1 MGEFLTLFASAAAE
15 ESSGGIFGSLGIDW
29 KILVLQMVAF
39 GVLVFILAK
48 WVYPPILAMLD
59 RRDKL
64 INDSVKAAKAA
75 TERSEKAGQEIA
87 EQLKAARAEAGD
99 IVAAARDQSA
109 QMLVDSEKEASR
121 RAESLV
127 ESAKAQLNRDV
138 EAARET
144 LRSDAANLVALA
156 TEQVVGETI
165 NETRDGKIIDKAISK
180 AEKLQKGAKS

>member
-1 MGEFLTLFASAAAE
+1 MGEFLTLFASATAE

-39 GVLVFILAK
+39 GVLVFILSK

-75 TERSEKAGQEIA
+75 NERSEKAGQEIA
-87 EQLKAARAEAGD
+87 EQLKAARAEANE

-109 QMLVDSEKEASR
+109 QMLVDSEKEAGR

-127 ESAKAQLNRDV
+127 ESAKAQLSRDV
-138 EAARET
+138 EAARKT
-144 LRSDAANLVALA
+144 LRSETANLVALA
-156 TEQVVGETI
+156 TEKVVGETI
-165 NETRDGKIIDKAISK
+165 DDKHDNKIIDRAINNT
-180 AEKLQKGAKS
+180 EKNQKGAGL